1 MTHSTAMDSVFIRTR
16 IFMFSEFYSF
26 CFFLFYMHDKS
37 YSSGLF
43 LCIPIRERELSVTVE
58 LSMPEVQ
65 TDHSETAELSKPQL
79 RMVDL
84 NLLTVFDAVMQ
95 EQNIT
100 RAAHVLGMSQPAV
113 SNAVARL
120 KVMFND
126 ELFVRYGRGIQ
137 PTARAFQ
144 LFGSVRQA
152 LQLVQNELPG
162 SGFEPASSERVFHL
176 CVCSPLDSILT
187 SQIYNHIEQIAP
199 NIHVMFKS
207 SLNQNTEHQL
217 RYQEMEFVISYED
230 FHRPE
235 FTSVPL
241 FKDEM
246 VLVASKNH
254 PTIKGPLLKHDVY
267 NEQHAAVSLDRF
279 ASFSQPWY
287 DTVDK
292 QASIAYQGMAMMSVL
307 SVVSQTHLVAIA
319 PRWLAEEFAESLE
332 LQVLPLPLKQ
342 NSRTCYLSWHEA
354 AGCDKGHQWMEEQL
368 VSICKR

>member
-1 MTHSTAMDSVFIRTR
+1 
-16 IFMFSEFYSF
+16 
-26 CFFLFYMHDKS
+26 
-37 YSSGLF
+37 
-43 LCIPIRERELSVTVE
+43 
-58 LSMPEVQ
+58 MPEVK
-65 TDHSETAELSKPQL
+65 TEKPHLLEMGKPQL

-100 RAAHVLGMSQPAV
+100 RAAHTLGMSQPAV

-162 SGFEPASSERVFHL
+162 SGFEPISSERVFNL
-176 CVCSPLDSILT
+176 CVCSPLDNILT
-187 SQIYNHIEQIAP
+187 SLIYNRVEQIAP
-199 NIHVMFKS
+199 NIHLVFKA

-217 RYQEMEFVISYED
+217 RYQETEFVISYEE
-230 FHRPE
+230 FRRPE

-246 VLVASKNH
+246 VLVASRKH
-254 PTIKGPLLKHDVY
+254 PRISGPLLESDVY
-267 NEQHAAVSLDRF
+267 NEQHAVVSLERY

-287 DTVDK
+287 GTPDK
-292 QASIAYQGMAMMSVL
+292 QSSVAYQGMALISVL
-307 SVVSQTHLVAIA
+307 NVVSQTHLVAIA
-319 PRWLAEEFAESLE
+319 PRWLAEEFAESLD
-332 LQVLPLPLKQ
+332 LQILPLPLKL
-342 NSRTCYLSWHEA
+342 NSRTCYLTWHEA
-354 AGCDKGHQWMEEQL
+354 AGRDKGHQWMEELL
-368 VSICKR
+368 VSVCKR

>member
-1 MTHSTAMDSVFIRTR
+1 M
-16 IFMFSEFYSF
+16 
-26 CFFLFYMHDKS
+26 
-37 YSSGLF
+37 
-43 LCIPIRERELSVTVE
+43 TVE
-58 LSMPEVQ
+58 SESVVMKPEQ
-65 TDHSETAELSKPQL
+65 HSGNLHESSKPQL

-100 RAAHVLGMSQPAV
+100 RAAHMLGMSQPAV

-162 SGFEPASSERVFHL
+162 SGFEPVSSERVFNL
-176 CVCSPLDSILT
+176 CVCSPLDNYLT
-187 SQIYNHIEQIAP
+187 SIIFNRVAEIAP
-199 NIHVMFKS
+199 NIHLVFKS

-217 RYQEMEFVISYED
+217 RYQEIEFVLGYEE
-230 FHRPE
+230 FRRPE
-235 FTSVPL
+235 FACVPL
-241 FKDEM
+241 FNDEM
-246 VLVASKNH
+246 VLVASKKH
-254 PTIKGPLLKHDVY
+254 PRINGPLTEYSVY
-267 NEQHAAVSLDRF
+267 QEEHAVVALDRY

-287 DTVDK
+287 DTPDR
-292 QASIAYQGMAMMSVL
+292 QSRIAYQGMALISVL
-307 SVVSQTHLVAIA
+307 NVVSQTNLVAIA
-319 PRWLAEEFAESLE
+319 PRWLAEEFSEKLA
-332 LQVLPLPLKQ
+332 LQVLPLPMKV

-354 AGCDKGHQWMEEQL
+354 AGRDRGHQWMEELL
-368 VSICKR
+368 VNVCRHQ

>member
-1 MTHSTAMDSVFIRTR
+1 
-16 IFMFSEFYSF
+16 
-26 CFFLFYMHDKS
+26 
-37 YSSGLF
+37 
-43 LCIPIRERELSVTVE
+43 
-58 LSMPEVQ
+58 MPEVK
-65 TDHSETAELSKPQL
+65 TEKPHLLEMGKPQL

-100 RAAHVLGMSQPAV
+100 RAAHTLGMSQPAV

-162 SGFEPASSERVFHL
+162 SGFEPTSSERVFNL
-176 CVCSPLDSILT
+176 CVCSPLDNILT
-187 SQIYNHIEQIAP
+187 SQIYNRVEQIAP
-199 NIHVMFKS
+199 NIHVVFKA

-217 RYQEMEFVISYED
+217 RYQETEFVISYEE
-230 FHRPE
+230 FRRPE

-246 VLVASKNH
+246 VLVASRKH
-254 PTIKGPLLKHDVY
+254 PRISGPLLESNVY
-267 NEQHAAVSLDRF
+267 NEQHAVVSLDRY

-287 DTVDK
+287 DTSDK
-292 QASIAYQGMAMMSVL
+292 QSSVAYQGMALISVL
-307 SVVSQTHLVAIA
+307 NVVSQTHLVAIA
-319 PRWLAEEFAESLE
+319 PRWLAEEFAESLD
-332 LQVLPLPLKQ
+332 LQILPLPLKL
-342 NSRTCYLSWHEA
+342 NSRTCYLS
-354 AGCDKGHQWMEEQL
+354 
-368 VSICKR
+368 

>member
-1 MTHSTAMDSVFIRTR
+1 
-16 IFMFSEFYSF
+16 
-26 CFFLFYMHDKS
+26 
-37 YSSGLF
+37 
-43 LCIPIRERELSVTVE
+43 
-58 LSMPEVQ
+58 MPEVK
-65 TDHSETAELSKPQL
+65 TEKPHLLDMGKPQL

-100 RAAHVLGMSQPAV
+100 RAAHTLGMSQPAV

-162 SGFEPASSERVFHL
+162 SGFEPTSSERVFNL
-176 CVCSPLDSILT
+176 CVCSPLDNILT
-187 SQIYNHIEQIAP
+187 SQIYNRVEKIAP
-199 NIHVMFKS
+199 NIHVVFKA

-217 RYQEMEFVISYED
+217 RYQETEFVISYEE
-230 FHRPE
+230 FRRPE

-246 VLVASKNH
+246 VLVASRKH
-254 PTIKGPLLKHDVY
+254 PHISGPLLEGDVY
-267 NEQHAAVSLDRF
+267 NEQHAVVSLDRY

-287 DTVDK
+287 DTADK
-292 QASIAYQGMAMMSVL
+292 QSSVAYQGMALISVL
-307 SVVSQTHLVAIA
+307 NVVSQTHLVAIA

-332 LQVLPLPLKQ
+332 LQILPLPLKL

-354 AGCDKGHQWMEEQL
+354 AGRDKGHQWMEDLL
-368 VSICKR
+368 VSVCKR

>member
-1 MTHSTAMDSVFIRTR
+1 
-16 IFMFSEFYSF
+16 
-26 CFFLFYMHDKS
+26 
-37 YSSGLF
+37 
-43 LCIPIRERELSVTVE
+43 
-58 LSMPEVQ
+58 MPEIEIDKPHPIEMV
-65 TDHSETAELSKPQL
+65 KPQL

-100 RAAHVLGMSQPAV
+100 RAAHSLGMSQPAV

-137 PTARAFQ
+137 PTARAYQ

-176 CVCSPLDSILT
+176 CVCSPLDNILT
-187 SQIYNHIEQIAP
+187 SLIYNRVEKIAP
-199 NIHVMFKS
+199 NIHVVFKS

-217 RYQEMEFVISYED
+217 RYQETEFVIGYEE
-230 FHRPE
+230 FRRPE
-235 FTSVPL
+235 FTSVSL

-246 VLVASKNH
+246 VLVASRKH
-254 PTIKGPLLKHDVY
+254 PRISGPLLESDVY
-267 NEQHAAVSLDRF
+267 NEQHAVVSLDRY

-287 DTVDK
+287 DTPDR
-292 QASIAYQGMAMMSVL
+292 QSCIAYQGMALISVL
-307 SVVSQTHLVAIA
+307 NVVSQTQLVAVA
-319 PRWLAEEFAESLE
+319 PRWLADEFAESLA
-332 LQVLPLPLKQ
+332 LQILPLHLKL
-342 NSRTCYLSWHEA
+342 NSRTCYLSWHDA
-354 AGCDKGHQWMEEQL
+354 AGRDKGHQWMEELL
-368 VSICKR
+368 VSVCQK

>member
-1 MTHSTAMDSVFIRTR
+1 M
-16 IFMFSEFYSF
+16 
-26 CFFLFYMHDKS
+26 
-37 YSSGLF
+37 
-43 LCIPIRERELSVTVE
+43 TVE
-58 LSMPEVQ
+58 SESVVMKPEQ
-65 TDHSETAELSKPQL
+65 HSGNLHESSKPQL

-100 RAAHVLGMSQPAV
+100 RAAHMLGMSQPAV

-162 SGFEPASSERVFHL
+162 SGFEPVSSERVFNL
-176 CVCSPLDSILT
+176 CVCSPLDNYLT
-187 SQIYNHIEQIAP
+187 SIIFNRVAEIAP
-199 NIHVMFKS
+199 NIHLVFKS

-217 RYQEMEFVISYED
+217 RYQEIEFVLGYEE
-230 FHRPE
+230 FRRPE
-235 FTSVPL
+235 FACVPL
-241 FKDEM
+241 FNDEM
-246 VLVASKNH
+246 VLVASKKH
-254 PTIKGPLLKHDVY
+254 PRSNGPLTENSVY
-267 NEQHAAVSLDRF
+267 QEEHAVVALDRY

-287 DTVDK
+287 DTPDK
-292 QASIAYQGMAMMSVL
+292 QSRIAYQGMALISVL
-307 SVVSQTHLVAIA
+307 NVVSQTNLVAIA
-319 PRWLAEEFAESLE
+319 PRWLAEEFSEKLA
-332 LQVLPLPLKQ
+332 LQVLPLPMKV

-354 AGCDKGHQWMEEQL
+354 AGRDRGHQWMEELL
-368 VSICKR
+368 VNVCRHQ

>member
-1 MTHSTAMDSVFIRTR
+1 MQAEKMEHPQTR
-16 IFMFSEFYSF
+16 EEI
-26 CFFLFYMHDKS
+26 
-37 YSSGLF
+37 
-43 LCIPIRERELSVTVE
+43 
-58 LSMPEVQ
+58 
-65 TDHSETAELSKPQL
+65 KPQL

-100 RAAHVLGMSQPAV
+100 RAAHTLGMSQPAV

-162 SGFEPASSERVFHL
+162 SGFEPVSSERVFNL
-176 CVCSPLDSILT
+176 CVCSPLDNYLT
-187 SQIYNHIEQIAP
+187 SIIYNKVEEIAP
-199 NIHVMFKS
+199 NIHLVFKS

-217 RYQEMEFVISYED
+217 RYQETEFVIGYED
-230 FHRPE
+230 FRRPE
-235 FTSVPL
+235 FSCVPL

-246 VLVASKNH
+246 VLVASKAH
-254 PTIKGPLLKHDVY
+254 PRLKGPLLESDIY
-267 NEQHAAVSLDRF
+267 REEHAVVALDRF
-279 ASFSQPWY
+279 ASFSAPWY
-287 DTVDK
+287 DTPEK
-292 QASIAYQGMAMMSVL
+292 QSSIAYQGMALISVL
-307 SVVSQTHLVAIA
+307 NVISKTDLVCIA
-319 PRWLAEEFAESLE
+319 PRWLAEEFAGKLE
-332 LQVLPLPLKQ
+332 LQIQPLPLKL

-354 AGCDKGHQWMEEQL
+354 AGRDKGHQWMEEL
-368 VSICKR
+368 LISVCRR